1 MGREV
6 PQAPGAGPQVSASEL
21 GGRSVPARTIGHGAD
36 TPTPGSRSGGDDGAG
51 RGRAERT
58 RAALRT
64 PAALR
69 QAILIREILGPPAAF
84 QTGHRDVPGL
94 PGH

>member
-6 PQAPGAGPQVSASEL
+6 EQAPGAGPQISASEL
-21 GGRSVPARTIGHGAD
+21 GRRSAASRPSGHDSG
-36 TPTPGSRSGGDDGAG
+36 TSTSRSATDPDARAH

-58 RAALRT
+58 RAALRS

-69 QAILIREILGPPAAF
+69 QAILIRELLGPPAAF

-94 PGH
+94 PGR

>member
-6 PQAPGAGPQVSASEL
+6 EQAPGAGPQVSASEL
-21 GGRSVPARTIGHGAD
+21 GGRSVPARTAGHGAD
-36 TPTPGSRSGGDDGAG
+36 TSTSGLRASG
-51 RGRAERT
+51 GRAERT
-58 RAALRT
+58 RAALRS

-69 QAILIREILGPPAAF
+69 QAILVREILGPPAAF